1 MKKGT
6 SGDKIHVI
14 PGNGEDE
21 AERVQV
27 QGQPQHFS
35 KVLS

>member
-1 MKKGT
+1 MKAGT
-6 SGDKIHVI
+6 CGDKMHLI

-21 AERVQV
+21 AERSQV